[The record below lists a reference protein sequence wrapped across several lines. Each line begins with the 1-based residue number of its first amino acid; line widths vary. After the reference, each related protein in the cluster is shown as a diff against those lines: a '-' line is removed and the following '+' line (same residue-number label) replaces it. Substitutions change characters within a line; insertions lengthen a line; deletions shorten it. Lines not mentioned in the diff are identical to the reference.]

1 MTMQTVKS
9 LLTETSHALEPED
22 IAAII
27 ELDKAADVV
36 VRVPDSKAESIYA
49 YPLVYGGEVFYAP
62 SIGKQLFWEEQVTR
76 AVPEKWL
83 PCAFLWLLTCQN
95 VPDERGSEIANTVK
109 KWGRKCKLT
118 DAEVKRVQKAYS
130 ADEEQDVGCDNV
142 EQYGEIVALLVREYG
157 KDCAHWLNAPES
169 EINMLLADWTRRQEA
184 KAASYRRSKAG
195 TKNPLPPLPSPKF
208 KASKIYRQLTDKLR
222 ASWQNEK

>member
-1 MTMQTVKS
+1 MMTMQTVKS
-9 LLTETSHALEPED
+9 LLTETSHELQPED

-36 VRVPDSKAESIYA
+36 VRGPDSKADSIYA
-49 YPLVYGGEVFYAP
+49 YPLVYGGEVFHAP

-76 AVPEKWL
+76 AIPEKWL
-83 PCAFLWLLTCQN
+83 PCAFLWLLTCQS
-95 VPDERGSEIANTVK
+95 VPDERGTEIAKTVK
-109 KWGRKCKLT
+109 KWGRKCRLT
-118 DAEVKRVQKAYS
+118 SDEVQRVTNAYS
-130 ADEEQDVGCDNV
+130 ADEDQGSGNV
-142 EQYGEIVALLVREYG
+142 EQYGEIIALLVREYG
-157 KDCAHWLNAPES
+157 KDCAHWLNAPEA

-208 KASKIYRQLTDKLR
+208 KASKAYRLLSEKLR